1 MKNLNKFLVAGLLA
15 AAASASFA
23 DTATAPLLV
32 TATVLKS
39 CELATTPVAFG
50 TVTPSLTGVAD
61 AAGSVD
67 VVCTKDTPYVLDLS
81 TGGNSATFGARNM
94 AGGGGNTDLLS
105 YNLYTTAA
113 RTAVWGDTTESTSQ
127 VLGTGT
133 GASISHAVYGRLSR
147 NQFVTPDD
155 YTDVVTVTVT
165 Y

>member
-1 MKNLNKFLVAGLLA
+1 MRLNKLFAALFA
-15 AAASASFA
+15 AAIASSAMA

-39 CELATTPVAFG
+39 CELTTSPVAFG
-50 TVTPSLTGVAD
+50 VVTPSLTGVAD
-61 AAGSVD
+61 ATGSVD
-67 VVCTKDTPYVLDLS
+67 VVCTKDTPYVLSLS
-81 TGGNSATFGARNM
+81 TGGNSASYGARNM
-94 AGGGGNTDLLS
+94 AGGAGNSDLLA

-127 VLGTGT
+127 VAATGT
-133 GASISHAVYGRLSR
+133 GASVSHPVYGRLSR
-147 NQFVTPDD
+147 DQFITPDD

>member
-1 MKNLNKFLVAGLLA
+1 MKLNKLLLAGLLA
-15 AAASASFA
+15 AAASSAMA
-23 DTATAPLLV
+23 ATATAPLLV

-39 CELATTPVAFG
+39 CELSTSPVAFG

-61 AAGSVD
+61 ATGSVD
-67 VVCTKDTPYVLDLS
+67 VVCTKNTPYVLDLS
-81 TGGNSATFGARNM
+81 TGGNSATYGARQM
-94 AGGGGNTDLLS
+94 AGGGGNTDLLA
-105 YNLYTTAA
+105 YNLYTSAP

-133 GASISHAVYGRLSR
+133 GASVSHAVYGRLSR
-147 NQFVTPDD
+147 NQFISPDN